1 MVCRET
7 NVAKGPGV
15 TVDHL
20 GQRVG
25 VTSGFQTE
33 GGIILLDDKLGTS
46 PNSHEMEVVA
56 SATADLQPND
66 RVVVYLGGDD
76 GDVSSA
82 GISAFLPFNGE
93 ECAIVPERYLWATV
107 RDGEII
113 PRRDVVLVE
122 RDDAAMQR
130 YAFNSSPIHVPTG
143 QLGVDL
149 MRHGVAAANR
159 EDPGAGGARTRD
171 SVTLQYARVVR
182 AGPDVGV
189 LTAEKQLANIK
200 WMLDEWSGDEDNI
213 YAMRDLLSALQEA
226 LRFPVRD
233 TELDRGAIV
242 AFSPSLMCTTLVRR
256 IRLRSGEFETKYYA
270 LVSAGEVFFAVG
282 E

>member
-1 MVCRET
+1 MRAYCKGGHVVCRET

-76 GDVSSA
+76 GGVSSA

-107 RDGEII
+107 RDGEIM

-130 YAFNSSPIHVPTG
+130 YAFNSSPIHAPTG

-182 AGPDVGV
+182 AGPDVRDD
-189 LTAEKQLANIK
+189 QL
-200 WMLDEWSGDEDNI
+200 
-213 YAMRDLLSALQEA
+213 Q
-226 LRFPVRD
+226 
-233 TELDRGAIV
+233 RGAIV
-242 AFSPSLMCTTLVRR
+242 AFSPSLMCTTLVRK
-256 IRLRSGEFETKYYA
+256 IRLRSGAFETKYYA
-270 LVSAGEVFFAVG
+270 LVSAGEIFFAVG